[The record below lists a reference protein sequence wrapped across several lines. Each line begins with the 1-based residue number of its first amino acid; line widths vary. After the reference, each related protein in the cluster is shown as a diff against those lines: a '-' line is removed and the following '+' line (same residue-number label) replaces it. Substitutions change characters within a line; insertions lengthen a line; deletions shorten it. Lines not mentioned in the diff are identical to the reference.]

1 MDFLLTFDVESFSIP
16 KNMCE
21 KDTAFRVYKEGLPRL
36 LDLCAKHDIP
46 ATFFFTGELAEIVP
60 EALDLVKDHDHEIG
74 CHGYSH
80 EVDCALDLL
89 NYDEQLLE
97 ISQAKTLLESV
108 AGTVQSFRAP
118 ALRINEHTIKVLEE
132 TGFSSDSSICP
143 QRFDGPFT
151 FGSKKKLKWLIA
163 PRKPYFL
170 NQTRSILEIPL
181 SALIFPYIGTTMR
194 ISPTVTRILRK
205 YLYFE
210 SRYTEKPVVFL
221 FHPNEC
227 LDFNGYVVPTRRTS
241 NIFHHLFSDR
251 IRQQL
256 KLRRLGMAAIDALD
270 EIIVHAKSYGF
281 EFCAITDYRKRWK

>member
-16 KNMCE
+16 KNRC
-21 KDTAFRVYKEGLPRL
+21 DTETAYRVYKEGIPRL

-46 ATFFFTGELAEIVP
+46 ATFFFTGEVAAIVP
-60 EALDLVKDHDHEIG
+60 EALDLVKDHNHEIG

-80 EVDCALDLL
+80 EVDRALDLL

-108 AGTVQSFRAP
+108 AGTVHAFRAP
-118 ALRINEHTIKVLEE
+118 ALRINEDTIKVLEK

-151 FGSKKKLKWLIA
+151 FGSKKKLKWLIS
-163 PRKPYFL
+163 PRKPFFL
-170 NQTRSILEIPL
+170 NQSRSILEIPL
-181 SALIFPYIGTTMR
+181 SALFFPYIGTTMR
-194 ISPTVTRILRK
+194 ISPTVTRMLEK

-210 SRYTEKPVVFL
+210 SRYSEKPIVFL

-227 LDFNGYVVPTRRTS
+227 LDFNGYVVPTRRTP
-241 NIFHHLFSDR
+241 NIFQHLFSDR

-256 KLRRLGMAAIDALD
+256 KLRRLGLAAINELD
-270 EIIVHAKSYGF
+270 KIIVNAKSYGY
-281 EFCAITDYRKRWK
+281 EFCAIRNYRTKWK